1 MEAVVE
7 GPDPIINTHARS
19 VRRQAFLLEELDQS
33 VAHVSVGIRGL
44 AGPFA
49 AADREHLLQLADGAG
64 RARSVRRDFD
74 VTIFRASQ
82 S

>member
-49 AADREHLLQLADGAG
+49 AADREHLLEFADGAG
-64 RARSVRRDFD
+64 RARGVRRDLD
-74 VTIFRASQ
+74 VAVLGAL
-82 S
+82 